1 MAPHDPGPAPAARPE
16 PSSLIGP
23 VTEPDIHVM
32 SWNVRRPVPAV
43 VARPS
48 DRWSRRAPAVRALLA
63 AERPTVLGAQEVLR
77 EQITVMLDALG
88 PGYAVV
94 GRGRGS
100 DGGGEASPIFYD
112 SGRLELLDW
121 DQIALSDQPTRA
133 GSASWGN
140 LIPRVMV
147 SAEFRDRG
155 TSRSFLV
162 INTHLD
168 PFSARSRLRSARAIL
183 DLVSA
188 AGPSS
193 ARHSPALVTG
203 DLNTGPA
210 GAAVRELVREGTLVD
225 SWHSAR
231 TRASEEWGT
240 YTGYRAP
247 RRNGAR
253 IDWILASSAFRV
265 THAAVNPLRP
275 GGVWASDHLPVHAV
289 VRLDRGGVAE

>member
-1 MAPHDPGPAPAARPE
+1 M
-16 PSSLIGP
+16 
-23 VTEPDIHVM
+23 
-32 SWNVRRPVPAV
+32 
-43 VARPS
+43 ARPS

-77 EQITVMLDALG
+77 EQATVMLDALG
-88 PGYAVV
+88 PGYDVV
-94 GRGRGS
+94 GRGRGA

-112 SGRLELLDW
+112 SGRLELLEW
-121 DQIALSDQPTRA
+121 NQIALSDQPTRA
-133 GSASWGN
+133 GSVSWGN
-140 LIPRVMV
+140 LVPRVLV
-147 SAEFRDRG
+147 SAMFRDRG
-155 TSRSFLV
+155 TSRNFLV

-168 PFSARSRLRSARAIL
+168 PFSARSRLRSARVIG

-188 AGPSS
+188 AG
-193 ARHSPALVTG
+193 SPTVVTG

-210 GAAVRELVREGTLVD
+210 GAAVRELVRDGTLVD
-225 SWHSAR
+225 SWHGAR

-240 YTGYRAP
+240 YAGYRAP
-247 RRNGAR
+247 RRQGSR

-289 VRLDRGGVAE
+289 VGLDEGGVDT